1 MKPIR
6 TPGMKVITLLIV
18 LEREKSGPGME
29 ARRTQAEWRAK
40 AVLIIRTSKALWWAL
55 AIRFRSGTWEV
66 LLNEGGRESW
76 LTSMP
81 RR

>member
-40 AVLIIRTSKALWWAL
+40 AVLIIRTSKALL
-55 AIRFRSGTWEV
+55 FHSLISDSVYMGRFC
-66 LLNEGGRESW
+66 
-76 LTSMP
+76 
-81 RR
+81 